1 VTATVDDKAATTAP
15 VRAPARWRDRRQALF
30 GFLLSSP
37 PVVVIGL
44 FIGFPV
50 VAAILYT
57 LGYAGGPN
65 SVLTL
70 FAQDQHLGFITFGA
84 YRAVFADPSFGEDLL
99 VTVVVTV
106 LTVAFVLLLAWS
118 VGLFLRLTNSRAARA
133 LSALAVVPLFIPVVI
148 ASYAILG
155 FYAADGF
162 PRTIATMLGWDSFP
176 TISYTMVAVTI
187 GEVWTQLP
195 FGVLLIASGL
205 QGVPNALIEAARDAG
220 AGTVRIIR
228 SILIPMN
235 VLPSVIVGTF
245 SAIYVLGS
253 FTVPY
258 LIGPNAPNLLGTS
271 MTYQMQSFGR
281 PQQAEVMAV
290 VVFLVAA
297 GIGAAYVWA
306 NVRNNRMSGV
316 TQ

>member
-1 VTATVDDKAATTAP
+1 MA
-15 VRAPARWRDRRQALF
+15 
-30 GFLLSSP
+30 SP
-37 PVVVIGL
+37 PVLVIAV

-65 SVLTL
+65 SVMSII
-70 FAQDQHLGFITFGA
+70 AQDQHLGFATLGA
-84 YRAVFADPSFGEDLL
+84 YRAVFADPSFRSDLL
-99 VTVVVTV
+99 VTVIVTV
-106 LTVAFVLLLAWS
+106 LTVFFVLVLSWS
-118 VGLFLRLTNSRAARA
+118 IGLYLRLSGSRAAKI
-133 LSALAVVPLFIPVVI
+133 LSSLSVVPLFIPVVI
-148 ASYAILG
+148 ASFAIRQ
-155 FYAADGF
+155 FYAGNGF
-162 PRTIATMLGWDSFP
+162 PRTIASMAGWDSFP
-176 TISYTMVAVTI
+176 TISYTMTAVTI

-205 QGVPNALIEAARDAG
+205 QAVPEALIEAARDAG
-220 AGTVRIIR
+220 AGTLRIIR
-228 SILIPMN
+228 SILIPMTT
-235 VLPSVIVGTF
+235 LPTVIVGTF
-245 SAIYVLGS
+245 CAIYVLGS

-258 LIGPNAPNLLGTS
+258 LIGPNAPNLLGAS

-290 VVFLVAA
+290 VVFIVAA

-306 NVRNNRMSGV
+306 NVRANRTSGV

>member
-1 VTATVDDKAATTAP
+1 MEPRRHP
-15 VRAPARWRDRRQALF
+15 VRRKASGRSFF
-30 GFLLSSP
+30 GFLLASP
-37 PVVVIGL
+37 PVVILGV

-65 SVLTL
+65 SVLAL
-70 FAQDQHLGFITFGA
+70 FAQDQYLGFPTIRA
-84 YRAVFADPSFGEDLL
+84 YQAVFADSSFRSDLL
-99 VTVVVTV
+99 VTVVVTI
-106 LTVAFVLLLAWS
+106 LTVVFVLLLAWS
-118 VGLFLRLTNSRAARA
+118 IGLYLRLTNSRASRI

-162 PRTIATMLGWDSFP
+162 PRTVASLAGWDSFP
-176 TISYTMVAVTI
+176 TLSYTMVAVTI

-205 QGVPNALIEAARDAG
+205 QGVPDALIEVARDAG
-220 AGTVRIIR
+220 ARTPRIVR
-228 SILIPMN
+228 SILFPMTI
-235 VLPSVIVGTF
+235 LPTVIVGTF

-258 LIGPNAPNLLGTS
+258 LIGPNAPNLLGAS

-290 VVFLVAA
+290 VVFIVAA

-306 NVRNNRMSGV
+306 NVRANRTSGV

>member
-1 VTATVDDKAATTAP
+1 VTTAP
-15 VRAPARWRDRRQALF
+15 VPTPARGRDRRTALF
-30 GFLLSSP
+30 GLLMASP
-37 PVVVIGL
+37 PVVFIGL

-50 VAAILYT
+50 VSAILYT

-70 FAQDQHLGFITFGA
+70 FAQDQHLGFVTLAA
-84 YRAVFADPSFGEDLL
+84 YRAVFADPSFIEDLL
-99 VTVVVTV
+99 VTVLVTV
-106 LTVAFVLLLAWS
+106 LTVVFVLLLAWS
-118 VGLFLRLTNSRAARA
+118 VGLYLRLTNSRAARA

-162 PRTIATMLGWDSFP
+162 PRTVAALLGWDSFP
-176 TISYTMVAVTI
+176 TISYTMTAVTI

-220 AGTVRIIR
+220 AGTFRIVR